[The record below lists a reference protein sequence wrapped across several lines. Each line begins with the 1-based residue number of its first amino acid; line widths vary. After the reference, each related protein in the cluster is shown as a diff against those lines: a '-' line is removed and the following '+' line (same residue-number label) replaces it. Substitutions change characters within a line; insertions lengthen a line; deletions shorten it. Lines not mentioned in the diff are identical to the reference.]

1 MKSDLYIEKSSFG
14 YHQKIKNKKNTG
26 SVTKASS
33 NFTFLNL
40 FDEYSYVFC
49 PGTQQEPF
57 GGVKEK
63 KKKGLKD
70 RNAPVTHCYP
80 QLPDI
85 LIWKITLAIL
95 ILDSETTFASAQ
107 LFMDSRAQFKK
118 KLSILEPIPLPFTS
132 SHASAVIFT
141 W

>member
-1 MKSDLYIEKSSFG
+1 MKSDLYIKKSSFG
-14 YHQKIKNKKNTG
+14 YHQKKKKG

-33 NFTFLNL
+33 NFKFLNL

-49 PGTQQEPF
+49 PETQQEPF

-63 KKKGLKD
+63 KKGLKD
-70 RNAPVTHCYP
+70 WNAPVTHCYP

-95 ILDSETTFASAQ
+95 ILDSGQPLHQ
-107 LFMDSRAQFKK
+107 LSCSLIQ
-118 KLSILEPIPLPFTS
+118 EPN
-132 SHASAVIFT
+132 
-141 W
+141 